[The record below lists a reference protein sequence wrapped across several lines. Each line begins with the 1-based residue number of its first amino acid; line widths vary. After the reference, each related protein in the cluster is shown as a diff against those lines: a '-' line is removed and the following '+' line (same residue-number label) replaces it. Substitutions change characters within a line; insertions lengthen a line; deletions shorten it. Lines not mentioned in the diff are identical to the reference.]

1 MDVLGLYG
9 VEPSCIET
17 GVETW
22 TGKAGFGALSDRA
35 VGLGCETGKAGFGAL
50 CDRAVGLG

>member
-9 VEPSCIET
+9 VERSFIET
-17 GVETW
+17 SGVETW

-35 VGLGCETGKAGFGAL
+35 VGLGCETGL
-50 CDRAVGLG
+50 